1 MPIHEVTRIRREI
14 KRRTATVSSVEQLTP
29 VMLRIVFTSDEF
41 SDFESAAP
49 DDHVKITF
57 EHQDDPAAEPAK
69 RDFTPRS
76 FDKNSLTID
85 FALHDAGPAID
96 WAKKAK
102 VGDSLTIGGPRGSS
116 VVPDDFD
123 WYLFIGDETALPAI
137 GRWVEQLRPGVP
149 VTTFVVTESADDRQS
164 FKTAADHK
172 DVWVVRSQSADDGA
186 ALLKELARYETPK
199 GDGFI
204 WIAGEASVA
213 KTLRDYF
220 LNERQHPRAWV
231 KASGY
236 WKRGIADAN
245 MKIED

>member
-1 MPIHEVTRIRREI
+1 MHEVTRIRREI
-14 KRRTATVSSVEQLTP
+14 KRRTATVSSVQQLTP
-29 VMLRIVFTSDEF
+29 VMLRIVFTSEEF
-41 SDFESAAP
+41 NDFESAAP
-49 DDHVKITF
+49 DDHVKMAFPQSGT
-57 EHQDDPAAEPAK
+57 EPAK

-76 FDKNSLTID
+76 FDRNSLTID

-116 VVPDDFD
+116 LVPDDFD

-137 GRWVEQLRPGVP
+137 GRWVEQLRAGVP
-149 VTTFVVTESADDRQS
+149 VSTFVAIECDDDKQT
-164 FKTAADHK
+164 FKTIADHK
-172 DVWVVRSQSADDGA
+172 GVWAVRSHATDDGV
-186 ALLKELARYETPK
+186 ALLKELARYEAPK

-204 WIAGEASVA
+204 WIAAEASVVR
-213 KTLRDYF
+213 TLRDYF
-220 LNERQHPRAWV
+220 LNERQHPKAWV

-236 WKRGIADAN
+236 WKRGVADAN